1 MTLKERLAKFL
12 GIKSTRQFF
21 TGANTSRLLSN
32 FIQQSKSADSEI
44 KQSIQVLR
52 ARSRDLAKNNAY
64 ARRYINAYVDNVV
77 GPRGMHLQVRS
88 RDPNG
93 SLDTFANSL
102 IEMRWKEFTKKG
114 NCTADCKLS
123 FLEVQRLFAETYAR
137 DGEVLIR
144 TMYNYDNPSKY
155 ALEFIES
162 DRLDHELNKN
172 LPNGNQIRMGVE
184 LNKFGK
190 PINYHILKI
199 HPHDDFQVSA
209 YTGDK
214 YFVVPAE
221 EIIHYYHQER
231 PNQTRGIPPL
241 SSCLKQLKMLDGYME
256 AELVAARV
264 GASKMGFFKSGDGV
278 AYTGEDKIDTNNR
291 IMSAE
296 PGTFEQLPVGVDF
309 QQFDPQHPTSAFKD
323 FTKSVIRSKA
333 SSLNISYNTLAN
345 DLESVNYSS
354 LRQGALEERSHY
366 QCEQHRMIEGFM
378 NIVYSKWLNMA
389 FLAGNLQNLPDGK
402 YNKFNSPIWR
412 PRGWQWIDP
421 KKEVDALQVGMSNGF
436 LSLQDVQAGYGRDVE
451 DVFASIQTEK
461 ELAEKYGIQIAFEP
475 FGDKG
480 FAQSPIQQDEKV
492 EEDE

>member
-12 GIKSTRQFF
+12 GIKNTKQFF
-21 TGANTSRLLSN
+21 AGANTSRLLSN

-44 KQSIQVLR
+44 KQSIKVLR
-52 ARSRDLAKNNAY
+52 ARARDLAKNNAY
-64 ARRYINAYVDNVV
+64 ARRFINAYVDNVV

-93 SLDTFANSL
+93 ALDTFANSL

-144 TMYNYDNPSKY
+144 TIYNYENPSKY

-172 LPNGNQIRMGVE
+172 LSNGNQIRMGVE

-190 PINYHILKI
+190 PVNYHILKI

-214 YFVVPAE
+214 YFVVPAD

-264 GASKMGFFKSGDGV
+264 GASKMGFFKSGDGT
-278 AYTGEDKIDTNNR
+278 AYTGEDKIDNNNR

-296 PGTFEQLPVGVDF
+296 PGTFEQLPTGVDF
-309 QQFDPQHPTSAFKD
+309 QQFDPQHPTTAFKD
-323 FTKSVIRSKA
+323 FTKSVIRSIA

-378 NIVYSKWLNMA
+378 NIVYAKWLNMA
-389 FLAGNLQNLPDGK
+389 FLANNLQNLPDGK

-421 KKEVDALQVGMSNGF
+421 KKEVDALSIGMSNGF
-436 LSLQDVQAGYGRDVE
+436 LSMQDVQAGYGRDVE

-461 ELAEKYGIQIAFEP
+461 ELAEKYGLKLAFEP

-480 FAQSPIQQDEKV
+480 MQQTTEKV
-492 EEDE
+492 EDDE